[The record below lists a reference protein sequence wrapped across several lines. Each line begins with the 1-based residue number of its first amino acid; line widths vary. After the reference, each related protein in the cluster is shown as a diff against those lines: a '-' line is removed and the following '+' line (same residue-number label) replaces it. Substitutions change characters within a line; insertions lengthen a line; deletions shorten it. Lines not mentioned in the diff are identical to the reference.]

1 MPSSRPN
8 GGEKANVWA
17 VQKPPQPWR
26 PRASREYSLCMAG
39 FWLLFSSHLSLKWSL
54 FTESGDEYQKSV
66 KKRSWTIEQNLWKMC
81 RLPLDIVQ
89 RLNEK
94 LFSMFLSSFN
104 FSPANTHV
112 YIPVEL
118 LYNEIYVHVYNI
130 TYILVLGII
139 NQ

>member
-1 MPSSRPN
+1 
-8 GGEKANVWA
+8 
-17 VQKPPQPWR
+17 
-26 PRASREYSLCMAG
+26 
-39 FWLLFSSHLSLKWSL
+39 
-54 FTESGDEYQKSV
+54 
-66 KKRSWTIEQNLWKMC
+66 MC

-104 FSPANTHV
+104 FPPANTYV

-139 NQ
+139 NQYFETFFIY

>member
-1 MPSSRPN
+1 
-8 GGEKANVWA
+8 
-17 VQKPPQPWR
+17 
-26 PRASREYSLCMAG
+26 
-39 FWLLFSSHLSLKWSL
+39 
-54 FTESGDEYQKSV
+54 
-66 KKRSWTIEQNLWKMC
+66 MC
-81 RLPLDIVQ
+81 RLPLNIVQ

-94 LFSMFLSSFN
+94 LFSMFVSSFN
-104 FSPANTHV
+104 FPSAANTYV